1 MKRKPLEIPDG
12 YTLEELEEAAKEY
25 IRRKRREYNKKHPDI
40 IEQQLLRTYTNK
52 LRKNGFF
59 VMHAE
64 LPEPPWTEDQ
74 EKFILQ
80 AIRANMEGLRNV

>member
-40 IEQQLLRTYTNK
+40 IEQQRLRTYANA
-52 LRKNGFF
+52 LRRNGFF
-59 VMHAE
+59 VMNAE
-64 LPEPPWTEDQ
+64 IPDLPWSETQ
-74 EKFILQ
+74 EKMILQ
-80 AIRANMEGLRNV
+80 AIRANVEGRRYE